1 MNIETLQKARI
12 EAMKNGDTFRKQV
25 ISNMI
30 NQVQSEVYT
39 PKGKI
44 KMIDEVV
51 DAGLIKYQKIIQ
63 EMLDTWPDTYID
75 KKQEYMAEMEI
86 VKEFAPQ
93 LLADEGEIKETI
105 LSMIG
110 DIELTKANKGRIMKI
125 IMPSFRGK
133 ADMRAVNSVISQILN

>member
-12 EAMKNGDTFRKQV
+12 VAMKNGDTFRKQV